1 MLLQPQSVNPDV
13 WTDVA
18 RMRTM
23 NTLQASRD
31 RVQHLCPMQFD
42 IADRLITRFSMK
54 GEVVFD
60 PFGGLGT
67 VPHEAVKLGRR
78 GLGTE
83 LSPQYFA
90 EALRYLRALDQK
102 RATPTLFDLGPSINS
117 TNDAE

>member
-1 MLLQPQSVNPDV
+1 
-13 WTDVA
+13 
-18 RMRTM
+18 M

-60 PFGGLGT
+60 PFGGLEHRAARSGEARASRARYGT
-67 VPHEAVKLGRR
+67 VAAGTSRR
-78 GLGTE
+78 RCATC
-83 LSPQYFA
+83 
-90 EALRYLRALDQK
+90 ALDQK
-102 RATPTLFDLGPSINS
+102 RATPTPFDLGPSINS

>member
-1 MLLQPQSVNPDV
+1 
-13 WTDVA
+13 
-18 RMRTM
+18 
-23 NTLQASRD
+23 
-31 RVQHLCPMQFD
+31 
-42 IADRLITRFSMK
+42 
-54 GEVVFD
+54 
-60 PFGGLGT
+60 

-117 TNDAE
+117 TSDAE